1 MWLYDLLPQLLD
13 SPTAARTEGSPD
25 PGRVHS
31 STYLLQA
38 VDKKAAG
45 GAFGEIAPSLNSSL
59 YSSLISGQAINSAAE
74 EAGILVQLI
83 LPGIPGMPGNPGTGG
98 AGVGWG
104 GVGMQQVG
112 PK

>member
-25 PGRVHS
+25 PGRVHA
-31 STYLLQA
+31 STYSLQA

-45 GAFGEIAPSLNSSL
+45 GASGEIAPFLNSSL
-59 YSSLISGQAINSAAE
+59 YSSLIPGQAINSAAE

-83 LPGIPGMPGNPGTGG
+83 LPGIPGIPGNPGTAG
-98 AGVGWG
+98 AGVGG
-104 GVGMQQVG
+104 DAAGQSQVTDA
-112 PK
+112 